1 MMGLC
6 DFMSWSF
13 AFTIL
18 CIEGCRAF
26 NKESLMIVQDK
37 ADQRI
42 DIIVSMEKIMAER

>member
-1 MMGLC
+1 MMELC

-13 AFTIL
+13 AFTML
-18 CIEGCRAF
+18 CIGGCRAL

-42 DIIVSMEKIMAER
+42 DIIVSMEKRMSR